1 MIEIYKTNKIESNDV
16 FRNNKKSSMLYT
28 IILIIFLSIF
38 IYSSYKLFKI
48 HEGYRFGIEEYNDLE
63 NYIKGIT
70 LKNDKELSFDIDFD
84 NLKDIN
90 NDIVGWIYFENI
102 EINYPIVKGID
113 NSYYL
118 DHTFQNN
125 FNSSG
130 SIFMDYR
137 NDSEFKDLNT
147 VIYGHNMRN
156 GSMFG
161 NLMKLGDDRTYKE
174 NLSFWI
180 LTNESKYKC
189 EIFSV
194 YIDESTSESYNIGFE
209 NKEEYS
215 KYLNMIIEKSIYN
228 TGIKPT
234 GDDLVVTLST
244 CATAEGTIRFIV
256 HAKVEKIE

>member
-1 MIEIYKTNKIESNDV
+1 MNQIKKGGNDI
-16 FRNNKKSSMLYT
+16 FRNNKKSSKIYI
-28 IILIIFLSIF
+28 IILSIFLSIF
-38 IYSSYKLFKI
+38 IYSLYKLYKI
-48 HEGYRFGIEEYNDLE
+48 YEGHKFAIEEYDNLE
-63 NYIKGIT
+63 NYIKEVT
-70 LKNDKELSFDIDFD
+70 SNNDDELSINIDFD
-84 NLKDIN
+84 SLKDIN
-90 NDIVGWIYFENI
+90 KDIVGWIYFENI
-102 EINYPIVKGID
+102 DINYPIVKGVD

-118 DHTFQNN
+118 NHTFQNN

-156 GSMFG
+156 GAMFG
-161 NLMKLGDDRTYKE
+161 NLMNLKDEGIYKE
-174 NLSFWI
+174 NLNFWV
-180 LTNESKYKC
+180 LTNGSKYKC

-194 YIDESTSESYNIGFE
+194 YIDESTSESYNLVFK

-215 KYLNMIIEKSIYN
+215 KYLNMIIERSIYN

-234 GDDLVVTLST
+234 TDDLVVTLST
-244 CATAEGTIRFIV
+244 CATAEGSTRFIV